1 MSVALRPLA
10 LSPVA
15 LRAAAAALLAALL
28 GLAAWWWLWPEEP
41 SRYLSVAAARGR
53 LAATVSATGTIN
65 PVKTVEVG
73 TYVSGRIESIDIDFN
88 SVVRRGQVIARI
100 DPATYRVRVKQAEAS
115 LATARAALEGAEANL
130 KLRRDQLERQRA
142 LLDKKVISKD
152 AFDAAQNLHEQAL
165 AQLSIDR
172 AGVKVAEAGLEDARV
187 NLTYTDIVSPVDG
200 VVLSRNV
207 NVGQTV
213 AASFQTPTLFVIA
226 DDLTRMQVNA
236 SVSESDIGT
245 VREGQP
251 ASFTVDAYA
260 GRVFD
265 GRVRQVRN
273 SPSSVQNV
281 VTYDVVVE
289 VQNSDLAL
297 RPGMTATVTL
307 RTAERDDVL
316 KVPLRALRFRPRDPQ
331 RGADVAAGAPA
342 SGWTRLWIDAE
353 SELPRAVDVQLGIA
367 NDEEVEVASGPIAPG
382 DAVIVGDASG
392 R

>member
-1 MSVALRPLA
+1 VSVPA
-10 LSPVA
+10 
-15 LRAAAAALLAALL
+15 
-28 GLAAWWWLWPEEP
+28 E
-41 SRYLSVAAARGR
+41 RGR
-53 LAATVSATGTIN
+53 LAATVSATGTLN

-88 SVVRRGQVIARI
+88 SVVHRGQVIARI
-100 DPATYRVRVKQAEAS
+100 DPATYRVRVKQAEAN
-115 LATARAALEGAEANL
+115 LANARAGLERGEANL

-142 LLDKKVISKD
+142 LLQKNVISDD
-152 AFDAAQNLHEQAL
+152 AFEAAQNLYDQARAEL
-165 AQLSIDR
+165 GIDR
-172 AGVKVAEAGLEDARV
+172 AGLQVAEAGLEDARV
-187 NLTYTDIVSPVDG
+187 SLGYTDIVSPVDG

-213 AASFQTPTLFVIA
+213 AASFQTPTLFLIA

-236 SVSESDIGT
+236 SVSESDIGS

-251 ASFTVDAYA
+251 ASFKVDAYA
-260 GRVFD
+260 SRVFE

-307 RTAERDDVL
+307 HTAERDDVL
-316 KVPLRALRFRPRDPQ
+316 KVPLRALRFRPRD
-331 RGADVAAGAPA
+331 RVAGADVAAAAPV
-342 SGWTRLWIDAE
+342 SGRARLWIDVGSAAPRPVE
-353 SELPRAVDVQLGIA
+353 IELGMA
-367 NDEEVEVASGPIAPG
+367 NDEEVEVASAPIAAG
-382 DAVIVGDASG
+382 DAIIVGYASA

>member
-1 MSVALRPLA
+1 MRAALPPVA
-10 LSPVA
+10 LSPIS
-15 LRAAAAALLAALL
+15 LRAGAAALCAALL
-28 GLAAWWWLWPEEP
+28 GLAGWWWLSPDAP
-41 SRYLSVAAARGR
+41 SPYVSVPAARGH
-53 LAATVSATGTIN
+53 LAATVSATGSLN

-73 TYVSGRIESIDIDFN
+73 TYVSGRIESIEIDFN
-88 SVVRRGQVIARI
+88 SVVKRGQVIARI
-100 DPATYRVRVKQAEAS
+100 DPASYRVRVKQAEAN
-115 LATARAALEGAEANL
+115 LATARAGLERAEANL

-142 LLDKKVISKD
+142 LLEKNVISND
-152 AFDAAQNLHEQAL
+152 AFDAAQNLHEQAR

-187 NLTYTDIVSPVDG
+187 NLAYTEIVSPVDG

-260 GRVFD
+260 GRVFE
-265 GRVRQVRN
+265 GRVSQVRN

-289 VQNSDLAL
+289 VQNADLAL

-316 KVPLRALRFRPRDPQ
+316 KVPLRALRFRPREAP
-331 RGADVAAGAPA
+331 RGNDVAAAAPA
-342 SGWTRLWIDAE
+342 SGWTRLWIDAA
-353 SELPRAVDVQLGIA
+353 SDAPRAVDVKLGIA
-367 NDEEVEVASGPIAPG
+367 NDEEVEVESGPIARG
-382 DAVIVGDASG
+382 DAVIVGYASA

>member
-1 MSVALRPLA
+1 MRVALAPVASSPLA
-10 LSPVA
+10 L
-15 LRAAAAALLAALL
+15 RIGAAAVLTALL
-28 GLAAWWWLWPEEP
+28 GLAAWWWLGAEAPA
-41 SRYLSVAAARGR
+41 RYVSIPATRGR
-53 LAATVSATGTIN
+53 LAATVSATGTLN

-88 SVVRRGQVIARI
+88 SVVQRGQVIARI
-100 DPATYRVRVKQAEAS
+100 DPANYRVRVKQAEAS
-115 LATARAALEGAEANL
+115 LATARAALERAEANL
-130 KLRRDQLERQRA
+130 KLRRDQQERQRT
-142 LLDKKVISKD
+142 LLAKNVISND
-152 AFDAAQNLHEQAL
+152 AFEAAQNLYDQAR
-165 AQLSIDR
+165 AQVGIDR
-172 AGVKVAEAGLEDARV
+172 AGVQVAQAGLEDARV

-260 GRVFD
+260 DRVFEGRVS
-265 GRVRQVRN
+265 QVRN

-289 VQNSDLAL
+289 VQNTDLAL

-316 KVPLRALRFRPRDPQ
+316 KVPLRALRFRPREPLN
-331 RGADVAAGAPA
+331 GADVASAAPA
-342 SGWTRLWIDAE
+342 SGWSRLWIDAA
-353 SELPRAVDVQLGIA
+353 SAAPRSVDVKLGIA

-382 DAVIVGDASG
+382 DAVIVGYESG
-392 R
+392 Q